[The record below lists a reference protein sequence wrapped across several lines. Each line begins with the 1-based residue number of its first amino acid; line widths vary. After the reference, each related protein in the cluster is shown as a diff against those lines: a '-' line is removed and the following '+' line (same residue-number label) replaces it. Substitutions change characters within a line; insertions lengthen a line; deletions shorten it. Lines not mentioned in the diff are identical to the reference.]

1 MMRRREF
8 IAGLGSAAAWP
19 VAAGAQTPVIGLLDA
34 GSPEGSADLLAAFRK
49 GLSETGYAEGRNV
62 TIEIRYALRE
72 VDRMAELAADLVR
85 RRVAVIATPGS
96 TPASL
101 AAKAATTTIPIVFSL
116 ATDPVAMGLVA
127 TLNRPGGNA
136 TGYSEMNTEVG
147 PKRFAFL
154 HEFAL
159 PHAAPFGVLVDPK
172 NPLTDFAVKEAQAT
186 VARLGRPL
194 EVVAA
199 ETDGELEEAFASLKQ
214 KRVVALVVTPDALF
228 FQRRDHVVAL
238 AARGSLPAIYWDPGF
253 PKAGGLMSYGSTV
266 AESYRQAG
274 IYVGRILHGEN
285 PANLPVLQPTKFEL
299 VINLTT
305 AKALGLTVPETPLA
319 TADEVIQ

>member
-1 MMRRREF
+1 
-8 IAGLGSAAAWP
+8 
-19 VAAGAQTPVIGLLDA
+19 VAPVIGLLDA
-34 GSPEGSADLLAAFRK
+34 GSPEGSADFVAAFRK
-49 GLSETGYAEGRNV
+49 GLGETGYAEGRNV
-62 TIEIRYALRE
+62 TIEYRYALRE
-72 VDRMAELAADLVR
+72 VDRMPELAADLVR

-127 TLNRPGGNA
+127 TLNRPGGNV

-147 PKRFAFL
+147 PKRFALL

-159 PHAAPFGVLVDPK
+159 PQAAPFGVLVDPK
-172 NPLTDFAVKEAQAT
+172 NPLTEFAVKEAQAT
-186 VARLGRPL
+186 VATLGRPL

-199 ETDGELEEAFASLKQ
+199 ETDGELEEAFASLRQ

-238 AARGSLPAIYWDPGF
+238 ATRGSLPAIYWDPGSL
-253 PKAGGLMSYGSTV
+253 KLGGS
-266 AESYRQAG
+266 
-274 IYVGRILHGEN
+274 
-285 PANLPVLQPTKFEL
+285 
-299 VINLTT
+299 
-305 AKALGLTVPETPLA
+305 
-319 TADEVIQ
+319 